1 MVTTRR
7 NINDDHQDRMWS
19 CASMMRVNLAI
30 NGAAA
35 CYRMLG
41 RKMLVTL
48 FMTIIAV
55 TCDQSRGAEQE
66 LSLQTK
72 IMIVALGPV
81 PPRRYSVGKNRGD
94 AAMLLP
100 QVGEVPPSKLY
111 YKGLVDNA
119 KNSKA
124 EETWRPFQIAFNN
137 TTAMRSIK
145 AGGEFVLYRKVADG
159 YEPYVTVPTGEVGM
173 RRVVFL
179 SPSSL
184 LKNENRPWMDRPQV
198 TVISPDAG
206 RLKDKHFVIKNLSR
220 MTVLHAFGDTVAN
233 VDPGQLIGYR
243 RNRQGVLYHLAAR
256 YGKQRKIIYNMAVK
270 LGKGSGIHLYA
281 LYDAI
286 PDTNAGRAVGVFRMV
301 LPTADL

>member
-7 NINDDHQDRMWS
+7 DINDDRQDGTCL
-19 CASMMRVNLAI
+19 CASVMRVSFGI
-30 NGAAA
+30 NGAVA
-35 CYRMLG
+35 CYRMLS
-41 RKMLVTL
+41 RKVLVTI

-55 TCDQSRGAEQE
+55 ACDQSRGEERE
-66 LSLQTK
+66 LVLQTK
-72 IMIVALGPV
+72 IMVVALGPV
-81 PPRRYSVGKNRGD
+81 PPRRYSEENNRGD

-111 YKGLVDNA
+111 YHGLEEGK

-124 EETWRPFQIAFNN
+124 EERWRPFQIAFNN
-137 TTAMRSIK
+137 ATAMRSIK
-145 AGGEFVLYRKVADG
+145 AGEELVLYRRLADG
-159 YEPYVTVPTGEVGM
+159 YEPYVRIPAGGVGM

-184 LKNENRPWMDRPQV
+184 LKNENRPWMDRPHV
-198 TVISPDAG
+198 TIISPDTG
-206 RLKDKHFVIKNLSR
+206 RLKDKQFVIKNLSR
-220 MTVLHAFGDTVAN
+220 VTVLHAFGDAIAN

-270 LGKGSGIHLYA
+270 LGEGSGIHLYA
-281 LYDAI
+281 LYDAV
-286 PDTNAGRAVGVFRMV
+286 PDTNAGRSVGVYRMV
-301 LPTADL
+301 LPAAGF